1 MAISEG
7 RRRYLSAQMLIGLE
21 EIAAYMHW
29 SLRKTKSRVRE
40 LENSGVLF
48 TMKMGRPPRPVYCTI
63 TSVLNNWICLK
74 AEKREPL

>member
-1 MAISEG
+1 M
-7 RRRYLSAQMLIGLE
+7 SAQMLIGLE

-29 SLRKTKSRVRE
+29 SLRKAKSRVHE
-40 LENSGVLF
+40 LQNAGVLF
-48 TMKMGRPPRPVYCTI
+48 TMKMGRPPRSVYCTI